1 MISTRIALQSAGY
14 LQWSL
19 SCCSPVFC
27 GRDVTGGRR
36 RRRLFV
42 LSLCHLGRTSVFIS
56 RHRQWRT
63 GTMCEHYPLHHQ
75 PPTNQSHIIVGQ
87 TLLRNLEHVPTLIKS
102 LRSAACNLYFAGIL
116 SAKSIRLK
124 GKFSHIKH
132 LIIAGREEMRGRA
145 AQTEADIWQLR
156 AATRIYFDAD

>member
-1 MISTRIALQSAGY
+1 
-14 LQWSL
+14 
-19 SCCSPVFC
+19 
-27 GRDVTGGRR
+27 
-36 RRRLFV
+36 
-42 LSLCHLGRTSVFIS
+42 
-56 RHRQWRT
+56 
-63 GTMCEHYPLHHQ
+63 MCEHYPLHHQ

-145 AQTEADIWQLR
+145 AQTEADI
-156 AATRIYFDAD
+156 